1 MNFELGEEQIMLK
14 NSAREFLDKECPK
27 KHVRAMMDDEKG
39 YSPELW
45 RKMAGLGWQGLVFP
59 EQYGGVGSSFLDLVV
74 LLEEMGRAL
83 LPAPFLST
91 VVRAGRTILLAGNEQ
106 QKKQYLTKI
115 SNGDLIMT
123 MALTE
128 TNGGI
133 EAADITMK
141 AKPVDGAYVLN
152 GKKLF
157 VPDAHV
163 AESLVVIARTK
174 NTARKENG
182 ITLFLVDAKTSGI
195 KVEKLKTMSG
205 EKLCAVD
212 FDNVSVPAANILGT
226 ADKGWEVVKQVLEEA
241 IIAECAWM
249 TGGAR
254 WVLETTIEYA
264 KSRVQ
269 FGHAIGTF
277 QAIQHKLANVAVEVE
292 GCTSLTYYAAW
303 TATEND
309 PNRALAASMA
319 KAWVSDSYKLATF
332 EGVQVHG
339 GIGFTWDHDMHL
351 YFKRAKHGEIVYG
364 DGDYHREK
372 VAQLI
377 KM

>member
-1 MNFELGEEQIMLK
+1 
-14 NSAREFLDKECPK
+14 
-27 KHVRAMMDDEKG
+27 MMDDEKG

-45 RKMAGLGWQGLVFP
+45 KKMAGLGWQGLVFP
-59 EQYGGVGSSFLDLVV
+59 EQYGGVESSFLDLVV

-83 LPAPFLST
+83 MPAPFLST
-91 VVRAGRTILLAGNEQ
+91 VVQAGRAILLAGNEE
-106 QKKQYLTKI
+106 QKKEYLTKI
-115 SNGDLIMT
+115 ANGDLIMT

-128 TNGGI
+128 TAGGT

-141 AKPVDGAYVLN
+141 AKPAGGAFVLN
-152 GKKLF
+152 GKKMF
-157 VPDAHV
+157 VPDAH
-163 AESLVVIARTK
+163 AADSFIVVARTR

-195 KVEKLKTMSG
+195 KIEKLKTMSG

-212 FDNVSVPAANILGT
+212 FNNVSVPAANILGT
-226 ADKGWEVVKQVLEEA
+226 VDKGWQVVKQVLEEA

-269 FGHAIGTF
+269 FGRAIGTF

-319 KAWVSDSYKLATF
+319 KAWVSDSYKHATF
-332 EGVQVHG
+332 EGVQIHG